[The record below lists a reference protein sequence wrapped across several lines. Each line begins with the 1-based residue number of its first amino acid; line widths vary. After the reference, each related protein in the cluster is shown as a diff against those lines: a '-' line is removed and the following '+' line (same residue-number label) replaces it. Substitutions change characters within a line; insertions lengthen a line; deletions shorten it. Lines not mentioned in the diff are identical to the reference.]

1 MATRF
6 RYKDPDSRSGFVEL
20 HPDYVPKPEQ
30 LFEWLED
37 SELVDRVEWQSS
49 KTSQNNIGGHASER
63 NIKVFPKD
71 VPGQAAWLKA
81 QGAGSATERFMEFG
95 ITRHAHMSENAAC
108 PYTVTVMFKDPAE
121 HLFPCAWAILRDV
134 CGGKELFPDKVNEWM
149 TDVLCRYAGQ
159 EQKDAQEE
167 EEPAPGSASAEP
179 TMKRTSNDEP
189 SEDEWDD
196 DDSVVVETG
205 SQALAGEGVLSRFT
219 RPSFVQW
226 IDLMD

>member
-6 RYKDPDSRSGFVEL
+6 RYKDPNSRSGFAEL
-20 HPDYVPKPEQ
+20 HPKYLPTPKQ
-30 LFEWLED
+30 LFGWLQD
-37 SELVDRVEWQSS
+37 CELVERVEWQSS

-71 VPGQAAWLKA
+71 IPGQA
-81 QGAGSATERFMEFG
+81 AGSATERFMEFE
-95 ITRHAHMSENAAC
+95 ITRNHHMSENAGC
-108 PYTVTVMFKDPAE
+108 PKTVTVMFKDPAD
-121 HLFPCAWAILRDV
+121 HLFPCAWAILRNV
-134 CGGKELFPDKVNEWM
+134 CCGKELFPDKVNEWM

-167 EEPAPGSASAEP
+167 EELAPGSASAEP